1 MYACLIWIP
10 VRLLRFYDVNSIS
23 VVTCTV
29 RGLYVHVGLH
39 LFVGSNVAMGS
50 CEHV

>member
-1 MYACLIWIP
+1 MKVGVCMP
-10 VRLLRFYDVNSIS
+10 DRLLRFYNVNSIC

-29 RGLYVHVGLH
+29 HGLYVHVGLH
-39 LFVGSNVAMGS
+39 LFVGSYVAMGS